1 MGKLGLPLTKL
12 HPHVMIQET
21 ARMCKVQLA
30 CDCLEMPMT
39 TAFEQP
45 LVEERQR
52 AEAAAAEL
60 ARLRKLYGA

>member
-1 MGKLGLPLTKL
+1 L

-39 TAFEQP
+39 TAFEQA

-52 AEAAAAEL
+52 AETERQRAEAAEAEL